1 MNNQEIEALFLA
13 TSMSSFISISIN
25 TILFAFIV
33 KIIYR
38 NSSFVYLKILST
50 IILFTFT
57 IFISTEVYKIE
68 QKYQLKD
75 KIITLKTSNLN
86 EIEKSKY
93 INEFE
98 DDIKS
103 VKIIDVTIVFG
114 IAKFIILAI
123 ILIIIRD
130 VYPDVRKSI
139 KSKLKYLQNEKQL
152 STFDMVQ
159 LLDSNETIIEYL
171 SQVLENG
178 NKDELLRAVGYIAKA
193 KGMTIK

>member
-13 TSMSSFISISIN
+13 TSMSSFISISLN

-75 KIITLKTSNLN
+75 RIIALKSSDLT
-86 EIEKSKY
+86 EIEKNRY
-93 INEFE
+93 IKEFE

-103 VKIIDVTIVFG
+103 IQKIDVTIVFG
-114 IAKFIILAI
+114 IVKFLLLAV

-130 VYPDVRKSI
+130 IYPDVKEFI
-139 KSKLKYLQNEKQL
+139 KSKLKILT
-152 STFDMVQ
+152 S
-159 LLDSNETIIEYL
+159 
-171 SQVLENG
+171 
-178 NKDELLRAVGYIAKA
+178 
-193 KGMTIK
+193 